1 MFLISWARVRARIR
15 AEARARAQA
24 KARASVEVGTKAMA
38 RVGGWG
44 LPNEVEVQMVEIMN
58 C

>member
-1 MFLISWARVRARIR
+1 MFFMSWARVRARIR

-44 LPNEVEVQMVEIMN
+44 LPNEVEV
-58 C
+58 